1 MPSKNNTD
9 LLPFDIDLA
18 RKGDKVVVA
27 FFGSDMQHE
36 VISSQWEY
44 DSSGYIAVMYI
55 DKVTGNKNWDLV
67 TENNLSMVTVKEYI
81 YYGLILYSDM
91 TYGTIVGDSAEEINN
106 RCNNNGWELLELN
119 MFDSK
124 RVKES

>member
-106 RCNNNGWELLELN
+106 RCNNNG
-119 MFDSK
+119 
-124 RVKES
+124 